1 MAGLAGMEWV
11 QCREAESRF
20 YKGKFGRVQI
30 GHCVEEMGF
39 VPFLLRIPLRS
50 YLSFTSTCHFFFFSF
65 SFSCKVR
72 GRIFKNENVSMRER
86 EREGLLKKEYGD
98 V

>member
-1 MAGLAGMEWV
+1 M
-11 QCREAESRF
+11 
-20 YKGKFGRVQI
+20 

-50 YLSFTSTCHFFFFSF
+50 YISFSGTCHFFFFFF
-65 SFSCKVR
+65 SFSYKGR
-72 GRIFKNENVSMRER
+72 GRRFKNENVSWRER
-86 EREGLLKKEYGD
+86 ERLLKKKYGD